1 MDPIRDMHTLI
12 TASGDD
18 TNPIGVF
25 VEIVDSAISHIF
37 TNSRIIT
44 SVDRKLWRDSRSMLL
59 NGFIILI
66 IKAYYS
72 NFGLLFDYRKT
83 YLHLI
88 VYF

>member
-44 SVDRKLWRDSRSMLL
+44 SVDRKL
-59 NGFIILI
+59 
-66 IKAYYS
+66 
-72 NFGLLFDYRKT
+72 
-83 YLHLI
+83 
-88 VYF
+88 